1 MEEWKK
7 FVIEIGF
14 GIDQHGQ
21 DPTNAAVKAIK
32 DAISRAYLVGIL
44 EFGFSKIKIEALIGV
59 PYSEKVNVDELK
71 EVFPL
76 KTEIDVKIINGG
88 LLYGGGVLMKEFQDK
103 TQEIIIANAL
113 IIVYVAK

>member
-32 DAISRAYLVGIL
+32 DAISRAYLAGIL
-44 EFGFSKIKIEALIGV
+44 EIGFPKIRVEALIGV
-59 PYSEKVNVDELK
+59 PYGEKVNIDELK

-76 KTEIDVKIINGG
+76 KTEIEVRVVKGG
-88 LLYGGGVLMKEFQDK
+88 LLYSGGVLMKEFQDE
-103 TQEIIIANAL
+103 TPEIIIANAVV
-113 IIVYVAK
+113 IVYVAK